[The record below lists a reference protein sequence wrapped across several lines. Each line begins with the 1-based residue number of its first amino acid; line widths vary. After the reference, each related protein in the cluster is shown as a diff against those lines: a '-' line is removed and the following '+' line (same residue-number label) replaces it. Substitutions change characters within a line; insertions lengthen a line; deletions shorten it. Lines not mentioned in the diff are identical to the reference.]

1 MKQPIFVSKFS
12 KKQVLRRASEETAPY
27 TVKRVFSV
35 AASTPYCVYHGVSSQ
50 VSRYPGVVK
59 IGEMG
64 RNNHY

>member
-1 MKQPIFVSKFS
+1 MYIVDTQTNNIR
-12 KKQVLRRASEETAPY
+12 VLRRAAGETAPY

-35 AASTPYCVYHGVSSQ
+35 AASTTYCDYHGVSSQ
-50 VSRYPGVVK
+50 VSIYPGVVK